1 MSTSANGT
9 VTTFTLAYGKT
20 AAEAQARAATAVAS
34 ADVAETMQA
43 RNSYILSLPPL
54 PIPHGQAPGRWVG
67 LRCRAL
73 FVTFVLFVLAV
84 APCGARLTT
93 GAAAA
98 RAKGS
103 PECAIERH
111 TMCH

>member
-1 MSTSANGT
+1 MSPEVPSP
-9 VTTFTLAYGKT
+9 TTGGQRSLGLR
-20 AAEAQARAATAVAS
+20 ARVAD
-34 ADVAETMQA
+34 A
-43 RNSYILSLPPL
+43 LPLPPL
-54 PIPHGQAPGRWVG
+54 PIPHGQALGCWVG

-111 TMCH
+111 TVCH